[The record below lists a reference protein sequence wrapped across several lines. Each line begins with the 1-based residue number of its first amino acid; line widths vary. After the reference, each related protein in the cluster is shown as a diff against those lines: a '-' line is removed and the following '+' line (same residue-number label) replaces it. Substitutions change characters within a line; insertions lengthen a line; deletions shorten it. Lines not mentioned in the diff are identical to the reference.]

1 MPPNIRWLLPR
12 PAKKSLQGL
21 SLFVEEVT
29 KPSAEKVG
37 LNTAEIR
44 ALPHKTTGQNNQLLK
59 IQNHLTL
66 YWYDEIT
73 TKDSKGKY
81 VQTKTNEKQGECF
94 VDDNNTIFRS

>member
-29 KPSAEKVG
+29 KPSAEKRF
-37 LNTAEIR
+37 A
-44 ALPHKTTGQNNQLLK
+44 A
-59 IQNHLTL
+59 QNHWTKQSA
-66 YWYDEIT
+66 IT